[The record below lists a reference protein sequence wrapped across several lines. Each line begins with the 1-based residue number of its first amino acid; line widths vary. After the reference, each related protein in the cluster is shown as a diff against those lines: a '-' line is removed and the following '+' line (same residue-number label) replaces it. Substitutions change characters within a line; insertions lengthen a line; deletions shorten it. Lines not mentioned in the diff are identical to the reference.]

1 MSYTSAMPA
10 SERPPQ
16 RDGVTIRAIENEEIV
31 PGEYDVDDDARVE
44 REIKTSASA
53 SVVRPKIGERIRLI
67 YLKLINIQRTNERRN
82 CGRRER
88 EGGNT

>member
-1 MSYTSAMPA
+1 M
-10 SERPPQ
+10 
-16 RDGVTIRAIENEEIV
+16 TIRAIENEKIV

-44 REIKTSASA
+44 REIKTSA

-82 CGRRER
+82 CGGRER
-88 EGGNT
+88 EGENI

>member
-10 SERPPQ
+10 SERPQQ

-31 PGEYDVDDDARVE
+31 PGEYDVDDDARVRVE
-44 REIKTSASA
+44 REIKTSA

-67 YLKLINIQRTNERRN
+67 YLKLINIQRTNEQRRE
-82 CGRRER
+82 GRR
-88 EGGNT
+88 